1 MFSNNMSEQKK
12 GRIIRGIGGFYY
24 VETDSGLITCR
35 ARGKLRMMGET
46 PYVGDFVTVS
56 INQDMTGYVLEIS
69 KRKNVMIRP
78 PIANI
83 DMIAIVA
90 SKAPPVTDTYFIDRI
105 AALAEYKGIEVC
117 IVINKCDEDI
127 GEELFEIYKNTNIKV
142 FRLSA
147 KTGEGV
153 HEFKTHLH
161 GKLSA
166 FTGNSG
172 VGKSTLINAIMP
184 DAKLETGEINSKI
197 GRGRHTTRQ
206 VEILKVSDDTW
217 IADTPGFSAF
227 DIAAKDEIKPEELE
241 RMFPDFADY
250 ISDCKFI
257 GCSHIKDSDCAVI
270 DAVESGKIQKSR
282 YESYKK
288 MYSELEKI
296 PKYK

>member
-1 MFSNNMSEQKK
+1 MNEQKK

-24 VETDSGLITCR
+24 VETELGLITCR

-46 PYVGDFVTVS
+46 PYVGDYVTVS
-56 INQDMTGYVLEIS
+56 INQDMTGYVLEIAD
-69 KRKNVMIRP
+69 RKNVMIRP

-83 DMIAIVA
+83 DMIVIVA
-90 SKAPPVTDTYFIDRI
+90 SKAPPITDTYFIDRI

-117 IVINKCDEDI
+117 VVINKCDEDV

-147 KTGEGV
+147 KNGDGV
-153 HEFKTHLH
+153 AEFKEHLV

-184 DAKLETGEINSKI
+184 DAMLATGEINSKI
-197 GRGRHTTRQ
+197 GRGRHTTRL

-227 DIAAKDEIKPEELE
+227 DIAAIDEIKPEDLE
-241 RMFPDFADY
+241 SMFPDFSEY

-257 GCSHIKDSDCAVI
+257 GCSHIKDSDCAI
-270 DAVESGKIQKSR
+270 IEAVENGNIQKSR

-288 MYSELEKI
+288 MYFELEKI

>member
-1 MFSNNMSEQKK
+1 MISNNMSENKT

-24 VETDSGLITCR
+24 VETDIGIITCR
-35 ARGKLRMMGET
+35 ARGKLRKLGET
-46 PYVGDFVTVS
+46 PYVGDFVTVG
-56 INQDMTGYVLEIS
+56 INQDMTGYILEIS
-69 KRKNVMIRP
+69 ERKNVMIRP
-78 PIANI
+78 PVANI
-83 DMIAIVA
+83 DMIVIVA

-105 AALAEYKGIEVC
+105 AALAEYKAIEVS
-117 IVINKCDEDI
+117 IVLNKCDEDL
-127 GEELFEIYKNTNIKV
+127 GEELFDIYKNTNIKV

-147 KTGEGV
+147 KNGDGV
-153 HEFKTHLH
+153 EQFKEHLN

-172 VGKSTLINAIMP
+172 VGKSTLINALMP
-184 DAKLETGEINSKI
+184 EAKLETGEINSKI

-206 VEILKVSDDTW
+206 VEILKLSENTW

-227 DIAAKDEIKPEELE
+227 DIAARDEIKPEELE
-241 RMFPDFADY
+241 KMFPEFSEH
-250 ISDCKFI
+250 ISACKFI

-270 DAVESGKIQKSR
+270 SAVEKGTIEKSR

>member
-1 MFSNNMSEQKK
+1 MISNNMSEQKS

-24 VETDSGLITCR
+24 VETDIGLITCR
-35 ARGKLRMMGET
+35 ARGKLRKLGEI

-56 INQDMTGYVLEIS
+56 INQDMTGYVLEIM

-78 PIANI
+78 PISNI

-105 AALAEYKGIEVC
+105 AALAAYKDIEVC
-117 IVINKCDEDI
+117 VVINKCDEDI
-127 GEELFEIYKNTNIKV
+127 GEELFDIYSNTNIKV

-147 KTGEGV
+147 RTGEGV
-153 HEFKTHLH
+153 AEFREHLS

-172 VGKSTLINAIMP
+172 VGKSTLINAILP
-184 DAKLETGEINSKI
+184 DAELETGEINSKI

-206 VEILKVSDDTW
+206 VEILKLSDDTW

-227 DIAAKDEIKPEELE
+227 DIAAKDEIRPEELE
-241 RMFPDFADY
+241 KLFPDFSEY
-250 ISDCKFI
+250 ISECKFI
-257 GCSHIKDSDCAVI
+257 GCSHIKDSDCAVVS
-270 DAVESGKIQKSR
+270 AVENGKIQKSR